1 MQARELSHM
10 LRAWEA
16 MRAGK
21 DQQIAQLVELSKR
34 FEEESHQKVEAR
46 MNTRL
51 HNGGFAPY

>member
-34 FEEESHQKVEAR
+34 FEEESHQKVQPR

-51 HNGGFAPY
+51 QNGGFTLY